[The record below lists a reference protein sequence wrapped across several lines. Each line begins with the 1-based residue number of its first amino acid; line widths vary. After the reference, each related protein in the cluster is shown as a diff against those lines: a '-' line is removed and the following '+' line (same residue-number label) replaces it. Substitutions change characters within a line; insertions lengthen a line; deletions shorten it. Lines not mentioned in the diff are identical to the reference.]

1 MFNCFVNHSLTDG
14 HIGYFQFFSLYV
26 SEHMSK
32 YFYVAEMELLV
43 KGYVLVSLMD
53 TAKWSSK
60 NTAQQTSRIIE

>member
-1 MFNCFVNHSLTDG
+1 MFNSFVNHSLTDDD
-14 HIGYFQFFSLYV
+14 IGYFQFFSLCV

-32 YFYVAEMELLV
+32 YFCVAEMELLL

-60 NTAQQTSRIIE
+60 NTAQQRSGIIE